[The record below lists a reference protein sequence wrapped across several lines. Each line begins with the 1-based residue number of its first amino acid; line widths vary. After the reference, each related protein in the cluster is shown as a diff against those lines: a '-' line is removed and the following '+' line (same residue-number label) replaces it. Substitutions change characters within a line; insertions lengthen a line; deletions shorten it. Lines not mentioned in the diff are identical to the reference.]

1 MSLKSCLHM
10 HLHLIKTKE
19 KEGHFQVLLHS
30 LWTVTH
36 FGILV
41 SQTRAE
47 NRKEYKAD
55 IYDNSYRFHHE
66 FM

>member
-19 KEGHFQVLLHS
+19 KEGHFQVLLYT

-41 SQTRAE
+41 S
-47 NRKEYKAD
+47 
-55 IYDNSYRFHHE
+55 
-66 FM
+66 